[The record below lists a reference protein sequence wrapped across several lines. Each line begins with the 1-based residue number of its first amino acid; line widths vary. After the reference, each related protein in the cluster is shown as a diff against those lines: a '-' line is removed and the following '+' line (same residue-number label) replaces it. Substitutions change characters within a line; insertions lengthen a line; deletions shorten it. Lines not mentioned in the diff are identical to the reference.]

1 LGSPDVTIIGFHV
14 VDATLGSPDDLFK
27 IVR

>member
-1 LGSPDVTIIGFHV
+1 MREMEIRANDRIIIG
-14 VDATLGSPDDLFK
+14 ANLGSPDDLFK